1 MNYTVMIDN
10 EKLKKALEILEEAIK
25 LGNHVTYANGI
36 EFICRERAV
45 RISDIVDNRR
55 VDVPVEYVP
64 VLARRLLRAYF
75 DIIDD
80 YKELLRKLESGV
92 WHV

>member
-10 EKLKKALEILEEAIK
+10 EKLKKALEILEEAVK
-25 LGNHVTYANGI
+25 LGNHVTYESGI

-45 RISDIVDNRR
+45 RISEVVDNRR
-55 VDVPVEYVP
+55 VDVSVEYVP
-64 VLARRLLRAYF
+64 VLACNLLRAYF

-80 YKELLRKLESGV
+80 YKELLRKLESGM